1 MLALITLGCC
11 LLDLAL
17 LTALPWLGLSFGPL
31 WFTVAAL
38 WGTHLTLWLVAEG
51 MRFLPRLFV
60 RRQDDPLTS
69 RRPALKSPVG
79 LAFLLLNVFLL
90 GCVIEAFYREPF
102 DLRVTELQLPAPAL
116 APGKSLRIVQLADLH
131 VERLTRRERA
141 LIPLVE
147 SLHPDLIVMTGDY
160 LNLSYLHDPTARRD
174 LRDLLAQLHAPYGI
188 YAVDGTVE
196 NPAEM
201 GELFAGLEIITLD
214 DERQRV
220 TVDGSAL
227 TLVGVSNLNWRRDAE
242 ALRALMAQTAP
253 TETTLLLYHTPDL
266 AEVAAATGVDL
277 YLAGHT
283 HGGQVRLPVY
293 GAIITLSRF
302 GKRYEA
308 GRYTVGPTTLYVS
321 RGIGME
327 GAFAP
332 RARFLCPP
340 EVLVLDL
347 VAPGTVDGRQ

>member
-1 MLALITLGCC
+1 MILTLITLGFC

-17 LTALPWLGLSFGPL
+17 LAALPRLGLSFGPL

-38 WGTHLTLWLVAEG
+38 WGARLTLWLVAEG
-51 MRFLPRLFV
+51 MRFLPRWFA
-60 RRQDDPLTS
+60 RRQDDPPSS
-69 RRPALKSPVG
+69 RRPALSSPVG
-79 LAFLLLNVFLL
+79 LALLLLNVFLL

-102 DLRVTELQLPAPAL
+102 ELQVTEMRLPAPVV
-116 APGKSLRIVQLADLH
+116 APGQSLRIVQLADLH

-147 SLHPDLIVMTGDY
+147 SLHPDMIVMTGDY
-160 LNLSYLHDPTARRD
+160 LNLSYLRDPTARRD

-201 GELFAGLEIITLD
+201 EELFAGLEIILLD
-214 DERQRV
+214 DELRRV

-227 TLVGVSNLNWRRDAE
+227 TLVGVSNLNWQRDAE
-242 ALRALMAQTAP
+242 ALRTLMAQTAL

-283 HGGQVRLPVY
+283 HGGQVRLPFY
-293 GAIITLSRF
+293 GALITLSRF

-340 EVLVLDL
+340 EVVVVDL
-347 VAPGTVDGRQ
+347 VAP

>member
-1 MLALITLGCC
+1 MLALITFGFC

-17 LTALPWLGLSFGPL
+17 LSALPWLGLSFGPL

-38 WGTHLTLWLVAEG
+38 WGARLTLWIVAEG
-51 MRFLPRLFV
+51 VRFLPRLFAGW
-60 RRQDDPLTS
+60 RGDPPAA
-69 RRPALKSPVG
+69 RRPTLLSSVG
-79 LAFLLLNVFLL
+79 WAFLFFNLFVLI
-90 GCVIEAFYREPF
+90 CVVDAFYREPF
-102 DLRVTELQLPAPAL
+102 DLRVTELRLPAPVI
-116 APGKSLRIVQLADLH
+116 APGKSLRIVQITDPH
-131 VERLTRRERA
+131 VERVTRRERD

-147 SLHPDLIVMTGDY
+147 SLHPDMIVMTGDY
-160 LNLSYLHDPTARRD
+160 LNLSYVADPTARRD
-174 LRDLLAQLHAPYGI
+174 LRDLLAQLHAPYGV

-201 GELFAGLEIITLD
+201 AELFAGLEITTLD
-214 DERQRV
+214 DELRRV

-227 TLVGVSNLNWRRDAE
+227 TLVGVSNLNWQRDAE
-242 ALRALMAQTAP
+242 ALRILMAQTAP

-266 AEVAAATGVDL
+266 IEVAAATGVDF

-283 HGGQVRLPVY
+283 HGGQVRLPFY

-321 RGIGME
+321 RGIGLE